1 MPQLV
6 ALVATV
12 LTHLLDKD
20 WAANPALGV
29 TEVVVNVDPPTL
41 SILLTDMALILLD
54 LTLAVSICVD
64 TAGHS
69 AGTSICTR
77 KRLMKLIWLF

>member
-20 WAANPALGV
+20 WAANSPLGV
-29 TEVVVNVDPPTL
+29 TEVVAIVDPPTL
-41 SILLTDMALILLD
+41 SILLADMAIILLD
-54 LTLAVSICVD
+54 LTLSVSIYVN
-64 TAGHS
+64 TA
-69 AGTSICTR
+69 
-77 KRLMKLIWLF
+77 